1 MRPFSLVAGGLCL
14 AWLSASLAQT
24 PSSTVSITQEGFAH
38 PGGLGKIHVSV
49 DFVDAD
55 GVLGASI
62 PILFDTNSMTAIS
75 AFPIGELLATN
86 AGAGP
91 DFFNWTPRDQGMLV
105 GYITELIPPTTI
117 LHAPGEV
124 FTATFFVE
132 PTQAGAA
139 IPLVVEGIP
148 GLSPPL
154 GYDVILQLPDGS
166 VVEAPTT
173 SIGLDLNISNQFPFM
188 RGDANANGARDLV
201 DAVHT
206 LEFMF
211 LGTPPLCLSAID
223 ADASGTVSLVD
234 TLLILDHLFGTGTP
248 IAEPYAECGGD
259 QVGLPCANTTCP

>member
-1 MRPFSLVAGGLCL
+1 MRTLI
-14 AWLSASLAQT
+14 AWLALCGVAFSQT
-24 PSSTVSITQEGFAH
+24 SSVSITQEGFAH

-188 RGDANANGARDLV
+188 RGDANQNGEIDLV
-201 DAVHT
+201 DAVRT
-206 LEFMF
+206 LEVMF
-211 LGTPPLCLSAID
+211 LGAPPECIAAVD
-223 ADASGTVSLVD
+223 ANDSGDLTLTDTMTVLDYLFASGTPL
-234 TLLILDHLFGTGTP
+234 P
-248 IAEPYAECGGD
+248 EPTAECGGD
-259 QVGLPCANTTCP
+259 QTGLDCNEAVCP